1 MIRETLLHILLV
13 EDDEDDFLITRDL
26 LRQSENLSF
35 EIQWAASYEEGL
47 DALHGKGHDLVLIDY
62 QLGAVPGTEFIRQAN
77 ELGIRLPMI
86 LLTGHHD
93 AELEAQAIELG
104 ATDYLVKGEITSALL
119 ARSIRYAVERTRS
132 VGILAESEKR
142 YRLLFEAN
150 PEPMYIHHRETLA
163 ILAANEAACDL
174 FGYSQQAF
182 QEKTIP
188 DLLVANEKQRFDKS
202 YEEIDAQDAPHRVGL
217 WVFQTSDRRLIHADV
232 NAHSIVFND
241 TPARLVM
248 IRDVTETIEV
258 KAEIVRK
265 EQAFR
270 QLLEDNRDAVLLLN
284 AAGQVRY
291 ANSSAG
297 LLFRCDYDALFN
309 RQFKV
314 PHQDSLFEWSAHAG
328 DGSNVIVEVQ
338 CSTTEWDGETMQ
350 LLSLRDISQ
359 RKEADKQLHL
369 LQRSVEAS
377 YNGIAIADAQAPDMP
392 IIYVNSSFE
401 RITGYTT
408 AEVLGKN
415 CRFLQGIDRGQPGIE
430 EIRVALQEKREVHTV
445 LRNFNKDGSPFWN
458 ELYIAP
464 VMDSNGCVSHY
475 VSVQSDIS
483 EQKRFES
490 ELAYNASHDVLTGLP
505 NRSLLEDRLVQ
516 ACQLAKRA
524 ERKLAVIFIDLDGFK
539 PINDS
544 MGHVAGDQVLIEVAK
559 RLSQQVRPGDTVARL
574 GGDEFVLLLPDLV
587 HEENVLLL
595 AEQVIEKIALPF
607 HVDGVE
613 LRVTVS
619 AGIATSDGIE
629 KEPRELIQRA
639 DLAMYKA
646 KQHGRN
652 SYQWYTQDLN
662 EKVNERLTLRSDIQ
676 KALEREEFEVV
687 YQPQVDKQGKTIIG
701 VEALIRWNHPE
712 KGSISPS
719 AFLPV
724 AENTGQIFS
733 INLWVMETACRYIKR
748 LNDQGLACPSV
759 AVNISPMQFLRP
771 NFIESVL
778 GVLERTQLDANFLE
792 LEVTEN
798 ALMEDA
804 ENAILTMYKLKKLG
818 LRIAID
824 DFGTGYS
831 SLNYLKR
838 LPVDKIKIDRSFI
851 KEIIS
856 DQHDAA
862 ITQGIISMAH
872 HLGLPVIAEG
882 VETEPQFAFL
892 RKNHCD
898 AFQGF
903 YFGRPMSSEGLKAYL
918 HQKQTSPDEKKI
930 RGTDEDAQT
939 LLLLDDE
946 DNILRA
952 LTRLLRREGY
962 RILTASRAHD
972 AFELLAKHNVQ
983 VIISDQR
990 MPEMNGTV
998 FFNRVKDLY
1007 PDTVRIV
1014 LSGYTDLKTVT
1025 DAVNHGEIY
1034 KFLTKPWDDEELR
1047 KEIKSAF
1054 RHYEIDK
1061 LTNK

>member
-1 MIRETLLHILLV
+1 MIRDGLLHILLV

-35 EIQWAASYEEGL
+35 EIDWAASYEEGF
-47 DALHGKGHDLVLIDY
+47 DALHGKSHDLVLIDY

-77 ELGIRLPMI
+77 ELGIQLPMI

-93 AELEAQAIELG
+93 ADLEAKAIELG

-119 ARSIRYAVERTRS
+119 ARSIRYALERARS
-132 VGILAESEKR
+132 VDILAESERR

-174 FGYSQQAF
+174 FGYSQQVF
-182 QEKTIP
+182 REKTIP
-188 DLLVANEKQRFDKS
+188 DLLAGKEHQRFDKH
-202 YEEIDAQDAPHRVGL
+202 YEEIDAPDIPHRVGL
-217 WVFQTSDRRLIHADV
+217 WVLQTSYHRLIHADV
-232 NAHSIVFND
+232 NAHNIDFND
-241 TPARLVM
+241 NLARLVM

-258 KAEIVRK
+258 KAEIARK

-270 QLLEDNRDAVLLLN
+270 QLLEDNRDAVLLLD

-297 LLFRCDYDALFN
+297 LLFRCGYDALVN

-314 PHQDSLFEWSAHAG
+314 PHNDSLFEWSALAG

-338 CSTTEWDGETMQ
+338 CSATEWDGETMQ

-369 LQRSVEAS
+369 LQRSIEAS

-401 RITGYTT
+401 RITGYSSQ
-408 AEVLGKN
+408 EVLGKN
-415 CRFLQGIDRGQPGIE
+415 CRFLQGADSGQSGVE
-430 EIRVALQEKREVHTV
+430 EIRLALQEKREVHTV

-464 VMDSNGCVSHY
+464 VRDSNGLVSHY
-475 VSVQSDIS
+475 ISVQSDIS

-516 ACQLAKRA
+516 ACQLAKRS
-524 ERKLAVIFIDLDGFK
+524 ERKLAVIFIDLDDFK
-539 PINDS
+539 PINNS

-559 RLSQQVRPGDTVARL
+559 RLIQQIRPGDTVARL
-574 GGDEFVLLLPDLV
+574 GGDEFVLLLPDIA
-587 HEENVLLL
+587 HEEDVLLV
-595 AEQVIEKIALPF
+595 AEQVIEGIALPF
-607 HVDGVE
+607 HVNRVE

-619 AGIATSDGIE
+619 AGIAISDGIE
-629 KEPRELIQRA
+629 EKPSELLQRA

-652 SYQWYTQDLN
+652 SYQWYTQELN

-687 YQPQVDKQGKTIIG
+687 YQPQVDKQGKTVIG

-712 KGSISPS
+712 KGTISPA

-748 LNDQGLACPSV
+748 LNDQGLTCPSV

-771 NFIESVL
+771 NFIESVCN
-778 GVLERTQLDANFLE
+778 VLERTQLDASFLE

-831 SLNYLKR
+831 SLSYLKR

-898 AFQGF
+898 AFQGY

-918 HQKQTSPDEKKI
+918 HQKQASPDEKKV
-930 RGTDEDAQT
+930 RGTEEDAQT

-962 RILTASRAHD
+962 RILTASRAQD

-1025 DAVNHGEIY
+1025 EAVNQGEIY

-1047 KEIKSAF
+1047 KEINSAF
-1054 RHYEIDK
+1054 RHYNLDK
-1061 LTNK
+1061 LTKQ